1 MPTKSKSTGTA
12 AGDKPVKS
20 AFKPITGKKAAVPA
34 APAEAEEKK
43 SAKSKRGPKAGEEPV
58 VEKPKEA
65 LSLIDGDDKP
75 KTPRVRKASS
85 LTNPVLP
92 SISKFNDAATAA
104 AAAPAVPEVIVA
116 PAAEAPAEELV
127 AEVSPTGEK
136 LIHLKPPFTVKDL
149 AAALNLKPFVLIK
162 NLMDIG
168 VFANQNQNLETDV
181 ASKICEI
188 HGFKF
193 EKERRKEGGGV
204 HKLETKV
211 VAPPAPKP
219 EEVAEDD
226 EPDVLKV
233 RPPVVTFM
241 GHVEDRKSVV

>member
-65 LSLIDGDDKP
+65 LSLIDGDDRP

-104 AAAPAVPEVIVA
+104 AAAPVMPIWWAW
-116 PAAEAPAEELV
+116 
-127 AEVSPTGEK
+127 
-136 LIHLKPPFTVKDL
+136 
-149 AAALNLKPFVLIK
+149 
-162 NLMDIG
+162 
-168 VFANQNQNLETDV
+168 ANGPG
-181 ASKICEI
+181 ASRPNRIRSA
-188 HGFKF
+188 GFWWSM
-193 EKERRKEGGGV
+193 R
-204 HKLETKV
+204 
-211 VAPPAPKP
+211 
-219 EEVAEDD
+219 
-226 EPDVLKV
+226 
-233 RPPVVTFM
+233 
-241 GHVEDRKSVV
+241 